1 MTRSYSI
8 ATRCYSIEMR
18 ARKYGK
24 RYGFLSYGRNL
35 LGEKT
40 DLIEKTIISYRIKE
54 TIVWCCYINR
64 TKCFKNYVQNI
75 AHKASE
81 ETGEF
86 IGSKIADKIVN
97 QNLYLMWIQEMLKK

>member
-8 ATRCYSIEMR
+8 ATRCYSIELR

-40 DLIEKTIISYRIKE
+40 DLIEKTII
-54 TIVWCCYINR
+54 
-64 TKCFKNYVQNI
+64 
-75 AHKASE
+75 
-81 ETGEF
+81 
-86 IGSKIADKIVN
+86 
-97 QNLYLMWIQEMLKK
+97 